1 MMGDPPSAAVLVG
14 RALSGDGQAWDMIVK
29 RFAPLVWSVCQRFRV
44 TGADAEDV
52 GGIVWLRLVDG
63 LASLREP
70 AALPGWIS
78 TVTQRE
84 CLSLLRRQ
92 DRTQLLD
99 DNEILDPSAA
109 ECDSILLAE
118 ERGIALRAAFATLP
132 ERDRELL
139 TLLFTDP
146 PIPYATISRTLGIPI
161 GAIGPTRAR
170 CLSRLRRT
178 SHLAALADQPR
189 LEQLTKG

>member
-1 MMGDPPSAAVLVG
+1 MGDTPSAAALVR
-14 RALSGDGQAWDMIVK
+14 RALSSDGQAWDMIVK
-29 RFAPLVWSVCQRFRV
+29 RYAPLVWSVCQRFGI

-63 LASLREP
+63 LARLREP

-84 CLSLLRRQ
+84 CLALLRRQ
-92 DRTQLLD
+92 NRTQLLE
-99 DNEILDPSAA
+99 DNEIPDPSAA
-109 ECDSILLAE
+109 ECDTILLAE

-132 ERDRELL
+132 DRDRELL
-139 TLLFTDP
+139 SLLFADP
-146 PIPYATISRTLGIPI
+146 PVPYATISRILGIPV

-170 CLSRLRRT
+170 CLNRLRQT
-178 SHLAALADQPR
+178 TLLATFADQPD
-189 LEQLTKG
+189 LAAATSGL